1 MYHSLMIESGQTRH
15 LPLSQGRIAYEISG
29 DGPLVVLSPGMG
41 ELRSTYRLLVP
52 RLVRAGLRV
61 VSVDLRGHGD
71 SDATFAQYG
80 DSPTAQDL
88 GALIEH
94 LGEPAVVVGNSMSA
108 GAAVILA
115 AESPRLVRGL
125 VLTGP
130 FVRPPTVHPA
140 MALVFRILTA
150 RPWAAV
156 TWNAYLPHLYAGDL
170 PADFAQYRAAVR
182 DALRRPG
189 YARAFSRTTR
199 ADHGPAER
207 ALAAV
212 HAPSLIVM
220 GENDPDFPDPRAEA
234 EWIGSALAGRVVM
247 VPRAGHYPHVQ
258 QPDVTADAII
268 HFIEEELHRA

>member
-1 MYHSLMIESGQTRH
+1 MNGTVETRY
-15 LPLSQGRIAYEISG
+15 LPLSQGRIAYEESG

-52 RLVRAGLRV
+52 HLVRAGLRV
-61 VSVDLRGHGD
+61 LSVDLRGHGD
-71 SDATFAQYG
+71 SDATFDQYG
-80 DSPTAQDL
+80 DTATAHDL
-88 GALIEH
+88 GALIDH
-94 LGEPAVVVGNSMSA
+94 IGEPAVVVGNSMSA

-125 VLTGP
+125 VLAGP

-140 MALVFRILTA
+140 MALLFRILTA
-150 RPWAAV
+150 RPWAAAA
-156 TWNAYLPHLYAGDL
+156 WNAYLPQLYAGDL
-170 PADFAQYRAAVR
+170 PTDFAQYRSAVR

-199 ADHGPAER
+199 ADHGPAEC

-212 HAPSLIVM
+212 RAPSLVLM

-234 EWIGSALAGRVVM
+234 EWIGSALGSRVVM